1 MSEVSPGK
9 LTRQQLY
16 DRIRETS
23 KDEYILS
30 EMKRLGFW
38 EDSEKPSLSEE
49 LIKEKAKLQKELNQ
63 LLRSKR
69 LMKDPLKAL
78 EMMHKERKK
87 QALENRK
94 KTKIERI
101 KSAYQKALNWYNIN
115 RQKITYLGE
124 SSNIEISLRQTND
137 SQLKQQGLPVYTQ
150 ALELAETMGISLSE
164 LRFLTFNRQVS
175 KVIHYKRFN
184 LAKKTGGVRE
194 ISAPM
199 PRLKRLQ
206 YWLKANVLEKVDLHD
221 AAHGFIRE
229 RSIVTNALPHVG
241 QSIVINMDL
250 QNFFPTISYRRV
262 KGMFQRFG
270 YSEEISILLALL
282 STEPKCDEV
291 EMDGETFFVAQ
302 GERVLPQ
309 GAPTS
314 PVIANII
321 CRKLDRRITDCA
333 KKLGF
338 SYTRYADDL
347 TFSGQQN
354 DSERVQQLL
363 WRVRSIIQ
371 DEGFI
376 LHPDKTKVMRSHQ
389 QQEVTG
395 IVVNEKPNLSRKKRK
410 QLRAT
415 LFQIE
420 KDGLNGKHWQES
432 DDVLRSLI
440 GFVNY
445 YNMIDP
451 GKAAIYKSQLNRI
464 ISKHQAPSYQ
474 DAFLGKM
481 KKATFIDK
489 SANGEAPWTNWW
501 QPAEKQ
507 APELILPKEKAKK
520 TSSSTT
526 ANAAT
531 NTGQIDRQAA
541 RQDSD
546 SNSSTSTET
555 IGKVFIT
562 LALVFLGVVLF
573 NVSPIVLVFIAI
585 ALYRLWN

>member
-38 EDSEKPSLSEE
+38 ENSEKPSLSEE

-101 KSAYQKALNWYNIN
+101 KSAFQKALNWYNVN
-115 RQKITYLGE
+115 QQKITYLGE
-124 SSNIEISLRQTND
+124 SSNIEISHKETNE
-137 SQLKQQGLPVYTQ
+137 SQLKQQSLPVYTQ
-150 ALELAETMGISLSE
+150 SLELAEAMGISLSE

-175 KVIHYKRFN
+175 KVSHYKRFN

-199 PRLKRLQ
+199 PRLKRVQ
-206 YWLKANVLEKVDLHD
+206 YWLKANVLEKVNLHNS
-221 AAHGFIRE
+221 AHGFICE
-229 RSIVTNALPHVG
+229 RSIMTNALPHVG

-291 EMDGETFFVAQ
+291 DMDGETFFIAQ

-321 CRKLDRRITDCA
+321 CRKLDRRISDCA
-333 KKLGF
+333 QKLGF

-347 TFSGQQN
+347 TFSSQQN
-354 DSERVQQLL
+354 DSETVQKLL
-363 WRVRSIIQ
+363 WRVKMIIQ

-376 LHPDKTKVMRSHQ
+376 LHPQKTKVMRSHQ

-451 GKAAIYKSQLNRI
+451 DKAAAYKLQLNRI

-481 KKATFIDK
+481 KKATFINK
-489 SANGEAPWTNWW
+489 SANGEAPWKNWW
-501 QPAEKQ
+501 QPTAKQ
-507 APELILPKEKAKK
+507 APELVLPKEKTKK
-520 TSSSTT
+520 TPSSTT
-526 ANAAT
+526 GANT
-531 NTGQIDRQAA
+531 STDTEQVDRQAA
-541 RQDSD
+541 HED
-546 SNSSTSTET
+546 SNSSTSTEA

-573 NVSPIVLVFIAI
+573 NVSPIVLIFIAI